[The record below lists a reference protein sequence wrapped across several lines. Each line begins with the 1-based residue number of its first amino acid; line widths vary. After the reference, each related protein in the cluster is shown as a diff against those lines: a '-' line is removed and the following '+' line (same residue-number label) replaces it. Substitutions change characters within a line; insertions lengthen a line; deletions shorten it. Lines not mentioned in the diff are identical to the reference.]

1 MDSQLPHIP
10 STMHLYRWTLLLLAI
25 IPLLLTIYPVD
36 TNIES
41 KAICQGLIVVG
52 NNLSRHAPIIEI
64 GNNPSPLANVDY
76 VNDDEIYLTVQRDW
90 EIYVQAMTNSVN
102 ADEIRE
108 VRVKVTCIIHL
119 LFGFTLEY
127 LYCQIPALVYYSAI
141 VYSLSV
147 NYAIELCILLA
158 LRFSRHCTFRH
169 LYANKLR
176 LFRERRSFSLPALF
190 VRHQF
195 IVHFSSL
202 FLILQITQYTIAYT
216 FISFSSISNW
226 YGYELL
232 LTNRVSA
239 SQVFAVNEPYL
250 HSIKHWYAYGC
261 PCQAMPAVV
270 PSVQYGG
277 GKFNANLSEIKS
289 YITPYSLEP
298 HNATSVNY
306 KYVGQF
312 VLQAAQAELRKNPE
326 LLICYMPLEILKGK
340 ISLGQA
346 KSIAKMHNISIR
358 SKSPISEVMEVLSAH
373 MCSSRCSQFYTLFS
387 PEKPA
392 LTSSERQAKW
402 YNGLSKADKKKIIKK
417 KYNNFVKSL
426 TYKIKRKKENKS
438 TYQTSKISVFP
449 PKPPSKKLI
458 HKIISGFC
466 EDTHPSKLIE
476 SGCAVCGQ
484 LTKLSDM
491 LKRSDS
497 SSNLEPLIREEVSR
511 IERKSEHDE
520 IKEITGPVI
529 DDDCTYLC
537 KSCNKSLEKGK
548 IPANALCNGFWLGKI
563 PDELACLT
571 YVEQLL
577 ISRVRHNRCIIK
589 VASGRYKM
597 HANAITFQNP
607 VAKIYDTLPPPLE
620 ELDEVLAVMF
630 TGPCQPTKKD
640 LQRTP
645 LLVRRKQISKA
656 LEWLKLNHSDYFD
669 IGISQEN
676 LSQYPLSDAPVVIDY
691 RQSIINKE
699 REATSVHDN
708 EEEIGTEEG
717 PCTFVVQGLT
727 GEEYLTMSL
736 EAIKARALKHLTS
749 NRKIMFAGHSQQPN
763 SIYNN
768 PQLFPAM
775 LPWLFPYGLGGIGND
790 KIPHNI
796 STMAHKRLLLMYHDK
811 RFQMDPHFPLIA
823 FNHEQIQQST
833 TGAYLTTK
841 KSSFNSVAE
850 RLLNLDME
858 VISGINKRLASGER
872 VKPETEQ
879 EKECFQLLRDLD
891 SVGGHVQGSTTSKK
905 YMRNEVWSL
914 ISYIGAPS
922 WFITLSPADGK
933 HPICLYFADTNTEF
947 KPELT
952 FSPECSTLIAKNP
965 VAAARFFHF
974 ICENFIKHVLGV
986 GSNHPGLYGETDAY
1000 YGTVEQQGRL
1010 TLHLHLLLWIKG
1022 ALCPQEIRDR
1032 IMDPSSDFQKCIV
1045 EYLESVHK
1053 GELYGGSFEDIQAQC
1068 QDAKKNNP
1076 EYRDP
1081 THTMPIPPPP
1091 LCKNKGCNK
1100 CLRCTNLKVWQG
1112 KFHATTDDLLSRSN
1126 HHRCRRP
1133 EIDGED
1139 STKVKRKGCL
1149 NAQGQCKAR
1158 FPREIIEETMVD
1170 PLSGALKIK
1179 KGEMWLN
1186 TFTPELTYLLRCNTD
1201 TTSLMSGT
1209 AIKAVVKYITEY
1221 VTKTGLNSYTA
1232 FDAVRQVFNRNSEM
1246 IGGNADRQ
1254 ITARQLMTKMVNALT
1269 ARMEIGS
1276 PMASLYLLG
1285 NPDHYTSHKFTL
1297 FYWKNFVREARN
1309 PWITTTENDTMES
1322 AVLNEREMPEKLVL
1336 QKYEGTYVG
1345 LSNVYDYIYRPTAY
1359 ERMSLY
1365 DWIRKA
1371 KKEKRSKEEQQEFDA
1386 HYEKDEKEVDSS
1398 DDESVTEGEDELNFL
1413 GGGAPMSDIEDE
1425 SVHESLAEESF
1436 DELNDYEN
1444 VYDDEPDSQEFLPD
1458 HPQCSTHKV
1467 IVVDEEN
1474 ALVPNFVGGGLP
1486 RCDQGD
1492 REYYCSTM
1500 LSFFKPWRNGKDLKL
1515 EDESWD
1521 EAFAGYSFSARQLE
1535 LMKNFNIKYECNDA
1549 RDDYSAEMKKKN
1561 EREGIVGSW
1570 DDSGGELDTNFPDFG
1585 EDGPS
1590 DIDEALYTLG
1600 DPNSIN
1606 NQKLHEMNRIEN
1618 VVQNAGW
1625 LDPCIGTIDPV
1636 DINFKPEE
1644 ERTGSQ
1650 WSVLVQ
1656 SLKKLFLATRSKNLP
1671 SAKVD
1676 RGKDDYASQNEVVV
1690 DDISYLDKKFKA
1702 KKEEEQNVIDS
1713 IAQEFNLN
1721 EEQER
1726 AFRIVANH
1734 ATMKKSEQLKMY
1746 LGGMGGTG
1754 KSQVIKALISFFD
1767 KRNEAHRIMILA
1779 PTGTAAALLN
1789 GSTYHS
1795 ALGVQS
1801 DSRRNRNDHSTMA
1814 QVRSRLDGVDYIFL
1828 DEVSMISCYELYK
1841 ISAQL
1846 AKARNN
1852 MDVPFGGINMIFA
1865 GDFAQLMPVQ
1875 GQALYNG
1882 NVGTSV
1888 DASMSERG
1896 QQSAIGKALWHQVT
1910 TVVILRKNMRQ
1921 NTQSV
1926 EDANLRTALE
1936 NMRYAACTADDIKF
1950 LRSRVAGRRPDQPK
1964 LADKRFRNVS
1974 IITALNSQKDRINEL
1989 GSARFA
1995 ADTGQTLTDF
2005 YSMDTL
2011 GVECDPIT
2019 GKKPRGRPKKTT
2031 ICKTISPKLQNI
2043 LWNLRHSASEHVPG
2057 KLSLCI
2063 GMPVI
2068 IRNNDATELCITKG
2082 QEGHVVGWDEKLG
2095 PHGQRIL
2102 ETLFVKLDHPA
2113 KTIQIEGLP
2122 ENVVPLVKNSRSIE
2136 CLCPSDVTLT
2146 ISRSQVSVLP
2156 NFAMTDYASQGKTRP
2171 FNVVDLNSC
2180 RNHLSYY
2187 TALSRSATC
2196 EGTVIVQGF
2205 DPSKI
2210 TCGAS
2215 GYLRQEF
2222 RELELLDDITKL
2234 RYNGQLPESIN
2245 GRLRNSVLRQYQ
2257 QLKGKGYCPQNV
2269 MGPIRWSEMYP
2280 MQPFQVITDSSWKL
2294 ITKSTT
2300 DKAAEEVEI
2309 QMQKQSK
2316 NVTRSFIPAQGSK
2329 AIASTLKRKA
2339 EDDLNSDKPK
2349 SKKIR
2354 ASFGPTPEIPAGILW
2369 DSVNYS
2375 CSYDSLFTIL
2385 CEIWIYNPKS
2395 WTKTFYSFSEQGKM
2409 LSEGYKKVIRGLE
2422 TLENVRNDVRETL
2435 KQENSDLFP
2444 SGQTGTDIRDL
2455 ISYFFTSQHKISL
2468 GYLRVSCSTCNFFQ
2482 DLDNPPERVMS
2493 ILDGTYKSINEW
2505 LQCWLEEPSI
2515 CNCGSSMTTYRTY
2528 DQPPSLL
2535 VFSLNT
2541 TRVSISKTIRSK
2553 GSNGKFT
2560 VLPLRGIIY
2569 SGGFH
2574 FTSRIITPG
2583 KEVWYHD
2590 GMVTRRNCVK
2600 KGHLTD
2606 FTEDSLKTCVEKN
2619 SSGESVER
2627 QAVVVIYSKK

>member
-491 LKRSDS
+491 LKRSDT

-645 LLVRRKQISKA
+645 LLVRQKQISKA

-727 GEEYLTMSL
+727 GEEYSTMSL

-1779 PTGTAAALLN
+1779 PTGSAAALLN

-2468 GYLRVSCSTCNFFQ
+2468 GYRRVSCSTCNFFQ

>member
-1 MDSQLPHIP
+1 M
-10 STMHLYRWTLLLLAI
+10 
-25 IPLLLTIYPVD
+25 
-36 TNIES
+36 
-41 KAICQGLIVVG
+41 VG
-52 NNLSRHAPIIEI
+52 NNPSRHAPIIEI

-76 VNDDEIYLTVQRDW
+76 VNDAEIYLTVQRDW

-277 GKFNANLSEIKS
+277 GKFNANLSEIKR

-306 KYVGQF
+306 KYIGQF

-326 LLICYMPLEILKGK
+326 LLICYTPLEVLKGK

-346 KSIAKMHNISIR
+346 KSIAMMHNISIR
-358 SKSPISEVMEVLSAH
+358 SKSPVSEVMEVLSAH
-373 MCSSRCSQFYTLFS
+373 MCSSRCSQYYTLFA
-387 PEKPA
+387 PEKPS

-402 YNGLSKADKKKIIKK
+402 YKGLSKADKKKVNKK
-417 KYNNFVKSL
+417 RHNIFVKSP
-426 TYKIKRKKENKS
+426 THKIIKEKHNKS
-438 TYQTSKISVFP
+438 AYQKSKITVFP

-466 EDTHPSKLIE
+466 EDTQPSKLLE

-491 LKRSDS
+491 LKRSDT

-727 GEEYLTMSL
+727 GEEYSTMSL

-841 KSSFNSVAE
+841 KSSFNSVTE

-858 VISGINKRLASGER
+858 VLSDINKRLASGER

-1022 ALCPQEIRDR
+1022 ALSPQEIRDR

-1076 EYRDP
+1076 EYKDP

-1158 FPREIIEETMVD
+1158 FPREIVEETMVD

-1386 HYEKDEKEVDSS
+1386 HYEKDEKE
-1398 DDESVTEGEDELNFL
+1398 G
-1413 GGGAPMSDIEDE
+1413 
-1425 SVHESLAEESF
+1425 
-1436 DELNDYEN
+1436 
-1444 VYDDEPDSQEFLPD
+1444 
-1458 HPQCSTHKV
+1458 
-1467 IVVDEEN
+1467 
-1474 ALVPNFVGGGLP
+1474 
-1486 RCDQGD
+1486 
-1492 REYYCSTM
+1492 
-1500 LSFFKPWRNGKDLKL
+1500 
-1515 EDESWD
+1515 
-1521 EAFAGYSFSARQLE
+1521 
-1535 LMKNFNIKYECNDA
+1535 
-1549 RDDYSAEMKKKN
+1549 
-1561 EREGIVGSW
+1561 
-1570 DDSGGELDTNFPDFG
+1570 
-1585 EDGPS
+1585 
-1590 DIDEALYTLG
+1590 
-1600 DPNSIN
+1600 
-1606 NQKLHEMNRIEN
+1606 
-1618 VVQNAGW
+1618 
-1625 LDPCIGTIDPV
+1625 
-1636 DINFKPEE
+1636 
-1644 ERTGSQ
+1644 
-1650 WSVLVQ
+1650 
-1656 SLKKLFLATRSKNLP
+1656 
-1671 SAKVD
+1671 
-1676 RGKDDYASQNEVVV
+1676 
-1690 DDISYLDKKFKA
+1690 
-1702 KKEEEQNVIDS
+1702 
-1713 IAQEFNLN
+1713 
-1721 EEQER
+1721 
-1726 AFRIVANH
+1726 
-1734 ATMKKSEQLKMY
+1734 
-1746 LGGMGGTG
+1746 
-1754 KSQVIKALISFFD
+1754 
-1767 KRNEAHRIMILA
+1767 
-1779 PTGTAAALLN
+1779 
-1789 GSTYHS
+1789 
-1795 ALGVQS
+1795 
-1801 DSRRNRNDHSTMA
+1801 
-1814 QVRSRLDGVDYIFL
+1814 
-1828 DEVSMISCYELYK
+1828 
-1841 ISAQL
+1841 
-1846 AKARNN
+1846 
-1852 MDVPFGGINMIFA
+1852 
-1865 GDFAQLMPVQ
+1865 
-1875 GQALYNG
+1875 
-1882 NVGTSV
+1882 
-1888 DASMSERG
+1888 
-1896 QQSAIGKALWHQVT
+1896 
-1910 TVVILRKNMRQ
+1910 
-1921 NTQSV
+1921 
-1926 EDANLRTALE
+1926 
-1936 NMRYAACTADDIKF
+1936 
-1950 LRSRVAGRRPDQPK
+1950 
-1964 LADKRFRNVS
+1964 
-1974 IITALNSQKDRINEL
+1974 
-1989 GSARFA
+1989 
-1995 ADTGQTLTDF
+1995 
-2005 YSMDTL
+2005 
-2011 GVECDPIT
+2011 
-2019 GKKPRGRPKKTT
+2019 
-2031 ICKTISPKLQNI
+2031 
-2043 LWNLRHSASEHVPG
+2043 
-2057 KLSLCI
+2057 
-2063 GMPVI
+2063 
-2068 IRNNDATELCITKG
+2068 
-2082 QEGHVVGWDEKLG
+2082 
-2095 PHGQRIL
+2095 
-2102 ETLFVKLDHPA
+2102 
-2113 KTIQIEGLP
+2113 
-2122 ENVVPLVKNSRSIE
+2122 
-2136 CLCPSDVTLT
+2136 
-2146 ISRSQVSVLP
+2146 
-2156 NFAMTDYASQGKTRP
+2156 
-2171 FNVVDLNSC
+2171 
-2180 RNHLSYY
+2180 
-2187 TALSRSATC
+2187 
-2196 EGTVIVQGF
+2196 
-2205 DPSKI
+2205 
-2210 TCGAS
+2210 
-2215 GYLRQEF
+2215 
-2222 RELELLDDITKL
+2222 
-2234 RYNGQLPESIN
+2234 
-2245 GRLRNSVLRQYQ
+2245 
-2257 QLKGKGYCPQNV
+2257 
-2269 MGPIRWSEMYP
+2269 
-2280 MQPFQVITDSSWKL
+2280 
-2294 ITKSTT
+2294 
-2300 DKAAEEVEI
+2300 
-2309 QMQKQSK
+2309 
-2316 NVTRSFIPAQGSK
+2316 
-2329 AIASTLKRKA
+2329 
-2339 EDDLNSDKPK
+2339 
-2349 SKKIR
+2349 
-2354 ASFGPTPEIPAGILW
+2354 
-2369 DSVNYS
+2369 
-2375 CSYDSLFTIL
+2375 
-2385 CEIWIYNPKS
+2385 
-2395 WTKTFYSFSEQGKM
+2395 
-2409 LSEGYKKVIRGLE
+2409 
-2422 TLENVRNDVRETL
+2422 
-2435 KQENSDLFP
+2435 
-2444 SGQTGTDIRDL
+2444 
-2455 ISYFFTSQHKISL
+2455 
-2468 GYLRVSCSTCNFFQ
+2468 
-2482 DLDNPPERVMS
+2482 
-2493 ILDGTYKSINEW
+2493 
-2505 LQCWLEEPSI
+2505 
-2515 CNCGSSMTTYRTY
+2515 
-2528 DQPPSLL
+2528 
-2535 VFSLNT
+2535 
-2541 TRVSISKTIRSK
+2541 
-2553 GSNGKFT
+2553 
-2560 VLPLRGIIY
+2560 
-2569 SGGFH
+2569 
-2574 FTSRIITPG
+2574 
-2583 KEVWYHD
+2583 
-2590 GMVTRRNCVK
+2590 
-2600 KGHLTD
+2600 
-2606 FTEDSLKTCVEKN
+2606 
-2619 SSGESVER
+2619 
-2627 QAVVVIYSKK
+2627 

>member
-176 LFRERRSFSLPALF
+176 LFRERRSFLLPALF

-261 PCQAMPAVV
+261 PCQAMLAVV

-2468 GYLRVSCSTCNFFQ
+2468 GYRRVSCSTCNFFQ